1 MEKAMSKDVFKRVE
15 YKYLMSKEVYQS
27 LLKLILLHLEEDQY
41 GPTTIQSLYFDTPT
55 NRLIRNSIDKP
66 LYKEKIR
73 LRSYGL
79 CTSSSNVF
87 LELKKKSS
95 GIVFKRRIKIKEKE
109 AFNFLIG
116 RIKPNDSQIT
126 NEIDYF
132 VSFYGTLNPSFLI
145 LYDRT
150 AYLEKGTTLRITFD
164 QNIRYRRKELNLHT
178 SLDGTLISS
187 VKGMVLMEVKTDTAL
202 PLWLVKFLN
211 ENKIYKKSFSKYGE
225 AYKLETLKNKMEVF
239 NG

>member
-1 MEKAMSKDVFKRVE
+1 M
-15 YKYLMSKEVYQS
+15 
-27 LLKLILLHLEEDQY
+27 LHLEEDQY

-109 AFNFLIG
+109 AFDFLID

-178 SLDGTLISS
+178 SLDGALISS
-187 VKGMVLMEVKTDTAL
+187 VKGMVLMEVN
-202 PLWLVKFLN
+202 F
-211 ENKIYKKSFSKYGE
+211 
-225 AYKLETLKNKMEVF
+225 M
-239 NG
+239 